1 MLYIYFFFMYDVMSY
16 LPYFLFVYHIIYSLL
31 SIIYAAGYAAFCE
44 ARPQGSGV
52 EAVSSASAQS
62 QGQSLGSCEGT

>member
-1 MLYIYFFFMYDVMSY
+1 MYDVMSY

-52 EAVSSASAQS
+52 EAVV
-62 QGQSLGSCEGT
+62 